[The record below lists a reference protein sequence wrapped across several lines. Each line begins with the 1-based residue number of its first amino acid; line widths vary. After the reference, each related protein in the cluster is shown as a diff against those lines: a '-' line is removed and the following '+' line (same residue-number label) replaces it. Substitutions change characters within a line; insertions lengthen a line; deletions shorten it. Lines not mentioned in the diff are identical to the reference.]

1 MGRRHTAGGT
11 EQNTVREGVGGSG
24 GQGRHL
30 INGASH
36 LLLLT
41 LGATT
46 LQTIPLGFKVVLV
59 AQTPSV
65 VEEFAAHGG
74 GVVEVVLEKPKA
86 GSRVWSRSAGL
97 CEREAPSV
105 GSTDGAFRRPRRGAD
120 LPLPLKKDGSMPEP
134 SSSSGFNAATTFLF
148 FRCSEVETSQLLG
161 GRCESRRACV

>member
-11 EQNTVREGVGGSG
+11 GGG
-24 GQGRHL
+24 GHGRHI

-36 LLLLT
+36 LLT

-65 VEEFAAHGG
+65 VEELAAHGG
-74 GVVEVVLEKPKA
+74 GVVEVVLEKPEA

-97 CEREAPSV
+97 CGREPPSV
-105 GSTDGAFRRPRRGAD
+105 GSTGGRRCLQAPAPGGD

-161 GRCESRRACV
+161 GRYESRWTCV